1 MARSQKIDNAEPMD
15 IATIYFPK
23 IYFNVILLYLHEGF
37 YLFIY
42 FVYLFI
48 YFVYLFCIFI
58 LFIYLFCIFYLFIYF
73 IYLFLYVHM
82 LVCSYQV
89 LRKSI

>member
-37 YLFIY
+37 
-42 FVYLFI
+42 YLFI